1 MALRVWLPLNG
12 NLDNQGLSNCTIAN
26 GGATIDNNG
35 KIGKTYSFDA
45 NDDFISIDGDEI
57 RNVFKGGSNPF
68 TIAFWIYNT
77 KATGA
82 RAVPF
87 GDYGLTGTVQ
97 FNLELNSSAGNWNDD
112 IRFFWVGNPDYRA
125 TGTSVTPNTW
135 VHLAIVYD
143 GTQIEFYRNGAL
155 VNTRTGTLATI
166 NKTSGVFYLGRDSR
180 IGGTAF
186 GGKINDFRVYDEC
199 LSPKQIKEISK
210 GLVAHYKLDN
220 LYIETTE
227 NLVPANIY
235 NYTSVP
241 GAFFSG
247 VCDIVQ
253 FQGETCFSVT
263 TVVNNYTDGFI
274 CQQTAACTEGEV
286 YTYSGYIWIPE
297 GYSWSVGMRMING
310 GGGYFHQTIV
320 GNGQWQYFSQTFTA
334 NDNTSGMIQGYE
346 AQKYDTAHTIY
357 LKKLQLE
364 KRSFPTAFAQGV
376 REGQKYEKDTS
387 GNNYDGTI
395 TGTLNY
401 NQDSAR
407 YSGSIKFGGTC
418 ADYIYRPIFDFLT
431 SPFTFNCWVYQT
443 SATSP
448 SSGNTGNTLQM
459 IAGQGRD
466 CGLAGFEL
474 CSANG
479 YARLYLGTQTNGTYY
494 TINDNTINLL
504 NNWHMITGTFD
515 GTIAK
520 LYVDGVL
527 KGTKESDIE
536 PSWGQATGFVIG
548 KMSYYYSNQSTAY
561 FPFNG
566 SISDAK
572 VYATALSAD
581 DIKEL
586 YQTSALIDN
595 QGNAYAYEF
604 REE

>member
-1 MALRVWLPLNG
+1 MALRVWLPFNG
-12 NLDNQGLSNCTIAN
+12 NSKNQGLSDNNTTLYNTIAYSAGKLGQCIDFSNNASVASGSESLVTVPGLQLKNFTICAWIKVTSSATDDRIVAREGRGYNADGWSIKIDKNTNKISMGAENSYNLFSDTGVLNSWYHVALVHDDETPKNYWYLN
-26 GGATIDNNG
+26 GN
-35 KIGKTYSFDA
+35 F
-45 NDDFISIDGDEI
+45 
-57 RNVFKGGSNPF
+57 VFSVGGSRM
-68 TIAFWIYNT
+68 TYNT
-77 KATGA
+77 TTGEGDSIVIGA
-82 RAVPF
+82 RTKSGSYHWPF
-87 GDYGLTGTVQ
+87 
-97 FNLELNSSAGNWNDD
+97 
-112 IRFFWVGNPDYRA
+112 
-125 TGTSVTPNTW
+125 
-135 VHLAIVYD
+135 D
-143 GTQIEFYRNGAL
+143 GC
-155 VNTRTGTLATI
+155 
-166 NKTSGVFYLGRDSR
+166 
-180 IGGTAF
+180 
-186 GGKINDFRVYDEC
+186 INDFRIYDEC
-199 LSPKQIKEISK
+199 LSQKQIKEISK

-241 GAFFSG
+241 GAFYSG
-247 VCDIVQ
+247 VRNIVQ

-263 TVVNNYTDGFI
+263 TVVNDYTDGFI
-274 CQQTAACTEGEV
+274 CQQTTACTEGEV
-286 YTYSGYIWIPE
+286 YTYSGYIWIPQ
-297 GYSWSVGMRMING
+297 GYSWSVGMRMITG

-320 GNGQWQYFSQTFTA
+320 GSGQWQYFSQTFTA
-334 NDNTSGMIQGYE
+334 NNNTSGMIQGYE

-364 KRSFPTAFAQGV
+364 KRGFPTAFVAGV

-387 GNNYDGTI
+387 GHNYDGTI

-407 YSGSIKFGGTC
+407 YSGSTKFGGTC
-418 ADYIYRPIFDFLT
+418 ADYIYRPIFDFLK
-431 SPFTFNCWVYQT
+431 SPFTFNCWAYQT

-474 CSANG
+474 CSVNG

-494 TINDNTINLL
+494 TINDNTVNLL

-515 GTIAK
+515 GAVAK

-527 KGTKESDIE
+527 KGTKESAIE

-561 FPFNG
+561 FPFAG
-566 SISDAK
+566 SISDVR

-581 DIKEL
+581 DILTIYK
-586 YQTSALIDN
+586 TSGIIDN
-595 QGNAYAYEF
+595 EGNVYAYEF
-604 REE
+604 KEE